1 MKGRPKGSSLELI
14 KDFKK
19 IPKESPIRTYY
30 VGMDVHRAS
39 IVIVVL
45 NGAGKIVMQS
55 VIETGAERVRGFLKQ
70 LRGKVYVTFEEGTQA
85 NWLHDVVRSLV
96 TEVVVC
102 DPRHNKLLQSG
113 NKNDRVDAQKLAELL
128 RNGSLRA
135 VYHGDNG
142 VRTLKE
148 LVRTYDCLVS
158 DTTRVMNRLKAIYR
172 GRAIACGGHDIYRQ
186 DRRGQWLEKLRE
198 PGAKQRAGY
207 LYRQLAALKPLR
219 HEAKREM
226 VKEARRQAA
235 YPWLLS
241 VPKLG
246 SVSVAQ
252 LLAVVGTPYRF
263 RSKRQFWTYVGL
275 AVVTC
280 TSADHEVVDGVL
292 RRSTRP
298 IATRGLNRNHN
309 HLLKR
314 VFKNAATSAC
324 HSGPFKAAYEVRVAQ
339 GMAPSLARLTIARQ
353 LAATTLAIWKR
364 GEQFSPER
372 MKQQAA

>member
-1 MKGRPKGSSLELI
+1 MK
-14 KDFKK
+14 
-19 IPKESPIRTYY
+19 TYY

-85 NWLHDVVRSLV
+85 NWLHEIVRSLV

-113 NKNDRVDAQKLAELL
+113 NKSDRVDAQKLAELL
-128 RNGSLRA
+128 RNGALKA
-135 VYHGDNG
+135 VYHGDHG

-172 GRAIACGGHDIYRQ
+172 GRAIVCGGHDIYRQ
-186 DRRGQWLEKLRE
+186 DRRRQWLEKLQE
-198 PGAKQRAGY
+198 PGAKQRAGF
-207 LYRQLAALKPLR
+207 LYEQLAVLKPLR
-219 HEAKREM
+219 HEAKRMM

-235 YPWLLS
+235 YRWLIS

-246 SVSVAQ
+246 AVSVAQ
-252 LLAVVGTPYRF
+252 LLAVVGTPHRF
-263 RSKRQFWTYVGL
+263 RSKQQFWTYVGL
-275 AVVTC
+275 AVVTR
-280 TSADHEVVDGVL
+280 TTADHEVVEGVL
-292 RRSTRP
+292 RRSQRP
-298 IATRGLNRNHN
+298 VSTRGLNRNHN

-314 VFKNAATSAC
+314 VFKNAASSAC
-324 HSGPFKAAYEVRVAQ
+324 HSGPFKAAYDLRVAQ

-353 LAATTLAIWKR
+353 LAATTLALWKR
-364 GEQFSPER
+364 GEQFDPER
-372 MKQQAA
+372 KKQQAA

>member
-1 MKGRPKGSSLELI
+1 MK
-14 KDFKK
+14 
-19 IPKESPIRTYY
+19 TYY
-30 VGMDVHRAS
+30 VAMDVHSAS
-39 IVIVVL
+39 IVIAVL
-45 NGAGKIVMQS
+45 NGAGKVVMES
-55 VIETGAERVRGFLKQ
+55 VVETGAERVRGFLKQ

-85 NWLHDVVRSLV
+85 NWLHDIVRPLV

-113 NKNDRVDAQKLAELL
+113 NKNDRVDAKKLAELL
-128 RNGSLRA
+128 RLGSLKG

-172 GRAIACGGHDIYRQ
+172 GRAIACAGHDIYRQ
-186 DRRGQWLEKLRE
+186 DRQAQWLAQLRE
-198 PGAKQRAGY
+198 PGAKQRAGF
-207 LYRQLAALKPLR
+207 LYDQLQALKPLR
-219 HEAKREM
+219 RKVKVAM

-235 YPWLLS
+235 YLWLMS

-252 LLAVVGTPYRF
+252 LIAVVGTPHRF
-263 RSKRQFWTYVGL
+263 RSKHQFWTYVGL
-275 AVVTC
+275 AVVTRS
-280 TSADHEVVDGVL
+280 TADHEVVAGVL
-292 RRSTRP
+292 RRSKRP
-298 IATRGLNRNHN
+298 VSTRGLNRNHN

-324 HSGPFKAAYEVRVAQ
+324 HSGPFKAGYEVRVAR

-353 LAATTLAIWKR
+353 LAATTLVIWKR
-364 GEQFSPER
+364 QEQFDPER
-372 MKQQAA
+372 KK

>member
-1 MKGRPKGSSLELI
+1 MK
-14 KDFKK
+14 
-19 IPKESPIRTYY
+19 TYY
-30 VGMDVHRAS
+30 VAMDVHSAS
-39 IVIVVL
+39 IVIAAL
-45 NGAGKIVMQS
+45 NGAGKVVMES
-55 VIETGAERVRGFLKQ
+55 VVETGAERVRDFLKQ

-85 NWLHDVVRSLV
+85 NWLHDVVRPLV

-113 NKNDRVDAQKLAELL
+113 NKNDRVDAKKLAELL
-128 RNGSLRA
+128 RLGSLQA

-158 DTTRVMNRLKAIYR
+158 DTTRVMNRLKAIFR

-186 DRRGQWLEKLRE
+186 DRRGLWLEKLRE

-207 LYRQLAALKPLR
+207 LYDQLQALKPLR
-219 HEAKREM
+219 SKAKVAM
-226 VKEARRQAA
+226 VKEVRLQPA
-235 YPWLLS
+235 YPWLIS

-252 LLAVVGTPYRF
+252 LIAVVGTPHRF
-263 RSKRQFWTYVGL
+263 RSKHQFWTYVGL
-275 AVVTC
+275 AVVTRS
-280 TSADHEVVDGVL
+280 TADHEVVNGVL
-292 RRSTRP
+292 RRSKRP
-298 IATRGLNRNHN
+298 VSTRGLNRNHN

-324 HSGPFKAAYEVRVAQ
+324 YSGPFKAAYDVRVAR

-353 LAATTLAIWKR
+353 LAATTLALWKR
-364 GEQFSPER
+364 GEKFAPER
-372 MKQQAA
+372 KKQQAA

>member
-1 MKGRPKGSSLELI
+1 MK
-14 KDFKK
+14 
-19 IPKESPIRTYY
+19 TYY

-70 LRGKVYVTFEEGTQA
+70 LRGKVYVTFEDGTQA
-85 NWLHDVVRSLV
+85 NWLHEIVRSLV

-128 RNGSLRA
+128 RLGSLKA
-135 VYHGDNG
+135 VYHGDHG
-142 VRTLKE
+142 VRALKE

-172 GRAIACGGHDIYRQ
+172 GRAIGCAGHDIYRQ
-186 DRRGQWLEKLRE
+186 DRREQWLKKLRE
-198 PGAKQRAGY
+198 RGAKQRAGF
-207 LYRQLAALKPLR
+207 LYQQLAALKPLR
-219 HEAKREM
+219 HEAKQEM
-226 VKEARRQAA
+226 VKEARRQTA

-246 SVSVAQ
+246 AVSVAQ
-252 LLAVVGTPYRF
+252 LLAIVGTPFRF
-263 RSKRQFWTYVGL
+263 RSKHQFWTYVGL

-292 RRSTRP
+292 RRSRRP
-298 IATRGLNRNHN
+298 LATRGLNRNHN

-314 VFKNAATSAC
+314 VFKNAASSAC
-324 HSGPFKAAYEVRVAQ
+324 YSGPFKAAYDARVAQ

-353 LAATTLAIWKR
+353 LAAITLSLWKR
-364 GEQFSPER
+364 GEQFNPER